1 MLIIVRKS
9 YARLRTVVIFIR
21 PDQVVLF
28 SGHRAAL
35 SRPVSNILGI
45 FAPSTSYYDIHI
57 PAWLRDL
64 ILSSRSIY
72 IASERFPVLV
82 QLFSFHL
89 FPLPPL
95 FAPFPSRFLI
105 SRRVFFKYW
114 NSGPCTF
121 SPRPSKGSID
131 ERINEILSG
140 SHSRFFLSSS
150 AASLYQRDAT
160 QRLSIPRSSNVKK
173 RTSRIHMDDT
183 ATNPRI
189 HEADSARCLAIVE
202 KSKPCSNDYDDECSG
217 VRAFGCLAKRQ
228 GTSLHKFDSNIRLE
242 FLIRLNV
249 PFNHRLGER
258 SVETRNNVNISN
270 RRRRS
275 ASGVSCP
282 CKIKVSV
289 ILSNN
294 HRIDPRID
302 YLKVTLL
309 WSNYP
314 SFPCDAGV
322 ALV

>member
-1 MLIIVRKS
+1 MFFSPATAPRYPVLSQTSWGFLLLQPAI
-9 YARLRTVVIFIR
+9 TIFISPR
-21 PDQVVLF
+21 DYVISSYHPDLYISRAKGFPYLF
-28 SGHRAAL
+28 
-35 SRPVSNILGI
+35 N
-45 FAPSTSYYDIHI
+45 FFPSI
-57 PAWLRDL
+57 
-64 ILSSRSIY
+64 SSPS
-72 IASERFPVLV
+72 
-82 QLFSFHL
+82 
-89 FPLPPL
+89 PLPPASL
-95 FAPFPSRFLI
+95 SPFPSRFLI

-131 ERINEILSG
+131 ERINEIPSG

-189 HEADSARCLAIVE
+189 HEAGSARCLAIVE

>member
-1 MLIIVRKS
+1 MFFSPATAPRYPVLSQTSWGFLLLQPAI
-9 YARLRTVVIFIR
+9 TIFISPR
-21 PDQVVLF
+21 DYVISSYHPDLYIYRERKV
-28 SGHRAAL
+28 
-35 SRPVSNILGI
+35 SRTCSTFFL
-45 FAPSTSYYDIHI
+45 PSL
-57 PAWLRDL
+57 P
-64 ILSSRSIY
+64 
-72 IASERFPVLV
+72 P
-82 QLFSFHL
+82 
-89 FPLPPL
+89 PPPL

-131 ERINEILSG
+131 ERINEIPSG

-189 HEADSARCLAIVE
+189 HEAGSARCLAIVE

-258 SVETRNNVNISN
+258 SVETRNNVNISD